1 MKSNLILAFRLLQQ
15 EHRRDLFWLLM
26 LMLLVA
32 VLESA
37 GIGLLLP
44 YIGIVN
50 SPNLLLDNKY
60 LSRMYQWSGFDSLRA
75 FIIASSLLL
84 ILLFVV
90 KSLVFVFQNYA
101 QSKVLLKVQMNLESR
116 LMSQYLR
123 REYLF
128 FTQKN
133 PAELVQN
140 IRNVSGIVSQVFMPA
155 LTALTELV
163 VLAFVLLML
172 VLVQPWLTLIAGG
185 FSVLLLWSIFRF
197 TRKRAAQ
204 YGAESNESLVN
215 LVKWMY
221 QAFGGI
227 KEVKIL
233 SKEDFFLQQSM
244 GFSRNAAWAGMKGT
258 MLTILTRPAIET
270 VWFSLT
276 VTLVLVAILL
286 GKDGTILLPIIAL
299 LAAAAMRIMPAL
311 NRVLNATISIR
322 QATYHIEAVATELN
336 AGLGEPC
343 ESRPAVAR
351 DFTDTICFSGIAFK
365 YPGEA
370 EPVLH
375 DLRCTI
381 KKGQSVAFVGPS
393 GAGKTTAVD
402 MLLGLLEPQRGQ
414 ILIDGVPLMP
424 EDARAWRRSFGYV
437 PQSIYL
443 SDDTIRNNIAFGQLP
458 QEIDNERV
466 SAVVE
471 QAQLVDVLARVPQGL
486 DTVVGDRGARLSGGQ
501 RQRIGIARAL
511 YRDPPILVLDEA
523 TSALDNETEREIT
536 RAIQSLSGSKTVI
549 LIAHRLSTVAH
560 CDMIV
565 FLVDGRV
572 KASGTYDELI
582 RDCEAFRRF
591 ALAGS
596 DSA

>member
-1 MKSNLILAFRLLQQ
+1 MKTNLILAFRLLQQ
-15 EHRRDLFWLLM
+15 EHRRDLFCLLM
-26 LMLLVA
+26 LMFLVA
-32 VLESA
+32 MLESA

-50 SPNLLLDNKY
+50 SPNLLQDNKHLNLLY
-60 LSRMYQWSGFDSLRA
+60 EWSGFGSLRT
-75 FIIASSLLL
+75 FIIVSSLLL
-84 ILLFVV
+84 ILIFMV
-90 KSLVFVFQNYA
+90 KNLVFVFQNYA
-101 QSKVLLKVQMNLESR
+101 QSKILLKVQINLETR
-116 LMSQYLR
+116 LMRQYLR
-123 REYLF
+123 REYVF

-133 PAELVQN
+133 PSELVQN

-155 LTALTELV
+155 LAALTELV
-163 VLAFVLLML
+163 VLTFVFLML
-172 VLVQPWLTLIAGG
+172 VLIQPWLTLVAGT
-185 FSVLLLWSIFRF
+185 FSALLLWVIFHY
-197 TRKRAAQ
+197 TRKRAAL
-204 YGAESNESLVN
+204 YGAQSQESL
-215 LVKWMY
+215 LGMVKWMY
-221 QAFGGI
+221 QAFGGV

-244 GFSRNAAWAGMKGT
+244 GFSREAAWAGMKGS
-258 MLTILTRPAIET
+258 MLSIITRPTIET

-276 VTLVLVAILL
+276 VTLVLVAIML
-286 GKDGTILLPIIAL
+286 GKEGTELLPIIAL

-322 QATYHIEAVATELN
+322 QATYHIEAVATELHAN
-336 AGLGEPC
+336 LGEPL
-343 ESRPAVAR
+343 EAEVIAMRH
-351 DFTDTICFSGIAFK
+351 FTKAINFSGITYQ
-365 YPGEA
+365 YPGET

-375 DLRCTI
+375 DLWCSIR
-381 KKGQSVAFVGPS
+381 KGQSVAFVGPS

-402 MLLGLLEPQRGQ
+402 ILLGLLEPQKGK
-414 ILIDGVPLMP
+414 ILVDDVPLRS
-424 EDARAWRRSFGYV
+424 EDARAWRCCFGYV

-458 QEIDNERV
+458 NDIDHERV

-471 QAQLVDVLARVPQGL
+471 QAQLSEVLARLPQGL

-511 YRDPPILVLDEA
+511 YRDPPILILDEA

-536 RAIQSLSGSKTVI
+536 RAIKSLSGSKTVI

-591 ALAGS
+591 ALADS
-596 DSA
+596 DEA

>member
-26 LMLLVA
+26 LMLVVA
-32 VLESA
+32 LLESA

-60 LSRMYQWSGFDSLRA
+60 LSLLYQWSGFGSLRT

-84 ILLFVV
+84 ILLFIL
-90 KSLVFVFQNYA
+90 KNLVFVFQNYA
-101 QSKVLLKVQMNLESR
+101 QSKVLLKVQMNLEAR
-116 LMSQYLR
+116 LMKQYLR
-123 REYLF
+123 RDYVF

-133 PAELVQN
+133 PSELVQN

-163 VLAFVLLML
+163 VLAFVFLML

-185 FSVLLLWSIFRF
+185 FSALLLWSIFRF
-197 TRKRAAQ
+197 TRKRAAL
-204 YGAESNESLVN
+204 YGAQSHESLVGM
-215 LVKWMY
+215 VKWMY

-244 GFSRNAAWAGMKGT
+244 GFSRDAAWAGMKGT
-258 MLTILTRPAIET
+258 MLGILTRPAIET

-276 VTLVLVAILL
+276 VALVLVAIML
-286 GKDGTILLPIIAL
+286 GKDGTELLPVIAL

-322 QATYHIEAVATELN
+322 QATYHIEAVATELH
-336 AGLGEPC
+336 ADLGEPP
-343 ESRPAVAR
+343 ETGSIAMRHFKEA
-351 DFTDTICFSGIAFK
+351 ISFSGIAYK
-365 YPGEA
+365 YPGET

-375 DLRCTI
+375 DLWCSI

-402 MLLGLLEPQRGQ
+402 VLLGLLEPQRGQ
-414 ILIDGVPLMP
+414 ILVDGVPLMP
-424 EDARAWRRSFGYV
+424 EDTRAWRRSFGYV

-458 QEIDNERV
+458 NEIDNERV
-466 SAVVE
+466 NAVVE
-471 QAQLVDVLARVPQGL
+471 QAQLAEVLARLPQGL

-511 YRDPPILVLDEA
+511 YRDPPILILDEA

-536 RAIQSLSGSKTVI
+536 RAIRSLSGSKTVI

-582 RDCEAFRRF
+582 RDCETFRRF
-591 ALAGS
+591 ALADA